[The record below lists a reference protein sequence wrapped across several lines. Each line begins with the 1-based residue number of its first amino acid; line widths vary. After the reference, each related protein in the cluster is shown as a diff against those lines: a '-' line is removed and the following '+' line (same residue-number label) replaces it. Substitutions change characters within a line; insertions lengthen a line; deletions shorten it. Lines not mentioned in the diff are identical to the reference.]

1 MNPLQLNRRMVSK
14 LFWEVVKSYD
24 RSRFW
29 FLPADH
35 YFDQLRES
43 ADYNTG
49 SLTRDDMM
57 DLIGI
62 CNYFKPKY
70 IAEVGTF
77 IGRSTYA
84 LAVGSGKA
92 ATVYTCDASNDIP
105 LPDMP
110 PDAAEVR
117 QFPETPSITMFGML
131 LQGEELGGKVDM
143 FYIDGRLKDADRLA
157 MQELSYERT
166 VIVLDDFEGV
176 EKGVANAMLL
186 GTSDHILIY
195 PRTPDGKTALL
206 VPIRLLQLTAQ

>member
-14 LFWEVVKSYD
+14 LFWELMDAQSLPEYGLPTTDQFD
-24 RSRFW
+24 R
-29 FLPADH
+29 
-35 YFDQLRES
+35 LRKY

-49 SLTRDDMM
+49 SLNEWDMV
-57 DLIGI
+57 DLIAI
-62 CNYFKPKY
+62 CHYFKPRV

-84 LAVGSGKA
+84 LAVGAGNMA
-92 ATVYTCDASNDIP
+92 QIYTCDASNDIP

-110 PDAAEVR
+110 PHSPAIIRHPRESSVEMFNKMLSAE
-117 QFPETPSITMFGML
+117 FG
-131 LQGEELGGKVDM
+131 GRVDM
-143 FYIDGRLKDADRLA
+143 FFIDGRVSEADRIL
-157 MQELSYERT
+157 MEKLSRPKT

-206 VPIRLLQLTAQ
+206 VPIQLLQLTAQ

>member
-24 RSRFW
+24 RSHFW
-29 FLPADH
+29 PLPADH
-35 YFDQLRES
+35 YFDQLRAS

-57 DLIGI
+57 DLIVI
-62 CNYFKPKY
+62 CNYFKPRV

-110 PDAAEVR
+110 PDAAKVVR
-117 QFPETPSITMFGML
+117 HPRESSVEMFNKML
-131 LQGEELGGKVDM
+131 SAEFGGRVDM
-143 FYIDGRLKDADRLA
+143 FFIDGRVSEADRLL
-157 MQELSYERT
+157 MEKLSHPKT

-176 EKGVANAMLL
+176 EKGVANGMLL

-206 VPIRLLQLTAQ
+206 VPIQLLQLTAQ